1 MATEGWEGWGV
12 EMNELNKC
20 KSDRVPCEDNKE
32 CGATNESGD
41 GELSGT
47 KREREE
53 E

>member
-1 MATEGWEGWGV
+1 MRRREKKG

-32 CGATNESGD
+32 CRATNESGD
-41 GELSGT
+41 GELSAT
-47 KREREE
+47 KREKEE